1 MLKSHDQPTDVS
13 RCAFV
18 LPAVCGDVWFYARLI
33 TRVQAAEGGINAEFN
48 VICGFNCF
56 LQPRERYFCPNCCSE
71 ICGRV
76 ERKPCACATV
86 GLRRPLRSLSTCALA
101 PQPPP
106 PELQRCLELP
116 GCYGAD
122 PLLPVSLCGARCG
135 GNPTERPGRAR
146 RGHFRF
152 PA

>member
-1 MLKSHDQPTDVS
+1 MIEIFSFLSLVKILMLKSRDQPTDVS

-48 VICGFNCF
+48 VIRR
-56 LQPRERYFCPNCCSE
+56 LRVRLLLSE

-86 GLRRPLRSLSTCALA
+86 GLRRPLRSLSTCALG

-106 PELQRCLELP
+106 PRTAALF
-116 GCYGAD
+116 GASR
-122 PLLPVSLCGARCG
+122 LL
-135 GNPTERPGRAR
+135 R
-146 RGHFRF
+146 R
-152 PA
+152 